1 MNLFGSRA
9 TSNDNGESSARVV
22 DVSPLRATPAFCQV
36 EMEGT
41 RVASRGLMPTDDLG
55 YVYIEY
61 LVVLGTV
68 GILSAIGMLALLP
81 TVYTNCFDSVSVLLS
96 IKP

>member
-1 MNLFGSRA
+1 MMLAGSCA
-9 TSNDNGESSARVV
+9 TSSDNGESSTRVV
-22 DVSPLRATPAFCQV
+22 DVSPLRAVHAVYPIEIA
-36 EMEGT
+36 GT
-41 RVASRGLMPTDDLG
+41 GVASRPVMPTDDLG

>member
-1 MNLFGSRA
+1 MKLAGSGA
-9 TSNDNGESSARVV
+9 TSSDNGESSPRVV
-22 DVSPLRATPAFCQV
+22 DVSPLRAVRAFYPR
-36 EMEGT
+36 EIAGT
-41 RVASRGLMPTDDLG
+41 SVASCPVMPKDDLG

-81 TVYTNCFDSVSVLLS
+81 TIYTNCFDSVSVLLS